1 MSRLWERSCVE
12 NKVRVLYNDN
22 TFKKNAD
29 GQGNAMACY
38 KDKDNANDNEVVPN
52 KEMYRILTS
61 TRSRLPLYQ

>member
-38 KDKDNANDNEVVPN
+38 KDKDNVNDNEVVPN
-52 KEMYRILTS
+52 KEMY
-61 TRSRLPLYQ
+61 